1 MQTQNRV
8 LRKIEVAVR
17 ACRRKRSIKWKVAR
31 YIGTVQKGNCCGSAE
46 SLVSKHSLLCV
57 WGTRNFAILNQT
69 FRFLRKLLSVP
80 KKSNSHQTTPFYE
93 THNLLFTQ
101 IKLCLFIKNHKSLR
115 SKITLLYRFKIFRAI
130 LHTVTNSHKN
140 FLIALSLRFIKQLH
154 RSEF

>member
-1 MQTQNRV
+1 MGSCTLYWYGTKGKLVCVGRKFGTKTQF
-8 LRKIEVAVR
+8 
-17 ACRRKRSIKWKVAR
+17 
-31 YIGTVQKGNCCGSAE
+31 T
-46 SLVSKHSLLCV
+46 CV
-57 WGTRNFAILNQT
+57 WENQNFAILNQT

-101 IKLCLFIKNHKSLR
+101 IKLCLLIKNHKSLR